1 MSDIRCYSVRVA
13 TLHGPDCATFIN
25 HLQYR
30 IGENRSEGKYFYD
43 GRYWTY
49 NSTSSLIGNIYP
61 YWTKKQMNLI
71 INKLVDKGVILVG
84 NYNKMPGD
92 KTRWYAFVDQEIF
105 LEPKSVN
112 PVKHSSRENAECSVE
127 PKNKDKSPQ
136 TVAAVNGA
144 KTHLGIHKDFHD
156 DSSSETVGTKQ
167 GAKTHLPC
175 SQKGTAI
182 PLINSNK
189 KEREE
194 RSENSKPVVS
204 VSCRNATPSFSE
216 ESKKVLKEKKARGA
230 RLSPTWELPDADREW
245 GLTRGIFNEHIDI
258 QADRFKDYWI
268 ATTKNAVKLDWSAT
282 WRNWLRNAK
291 DVHLK
296 EPISNL
302 IKGLSQAQAEQPPHR
317 TCDDPKIKKWYD
329 SKGMDIDS
337 RMGAGTWV
345 SWFERLEVEKFS
357 SQEAVL
363 KAPTRFL
370 AEWFE
375 KPGHMDHLRESLKK
389 IDPDFP
395 QSSSIQ
401 VIWE

>member
-13 TLHGPDCATFIN
+13 TLYGPDCATFIN

-43 GRYWTY
+43 GHYWTY

-92 KTRWYAFVDQEIF
+92 KTRWYAFVDEDNF
-105 LEPKSVN
+105 LGPKSVT
-112 PVKHSSRENAECSVE
+112 PAKHPSRENAECSVE
-127 PKNKDKSPQ
+127 PKNKDKSSQ
-136 TVAAVNGA
+136 TVSAVHGA
-144 KTHLGIHKDFHD
+144 KTHLGIHKDFRG
-156 DSSSETVGTKQ
+156 DSSSETVGTNQ

-182 PLINSNK
+182 PLINFNK

-204 VSCRNATPSFSE
+204 VSCRNATPSLSE
-216 ESKKVLKEKKARGA
+216 GSKNVLKEKKGRGS
-230 RLSPTWELPDADREW
+230 RLSPTWELPVEDREW
-245 GLTRGIFNEHIDI
+245 ALKRGIFNEQIDI
-258 QADRFKDYWI
+258 QADKFKDYWVS
-268 ATTKNAVKLDWSAT
+268 TTKNPLKVDWSAT

-291 DVHLK
+291 DICLK

-302 IKGLSQAQAEQPPHR
+302 IKVDAQVQTEQTPHR
-317 TCDDPKIKKWYD
+317 TFDDPRIKKWYD
-329 SKGMDIDS
+329 TKGMDIGS
-337 RMGAGTWV
+337 RMGEGIWK
-345 SWFERLEVEKFS
+345 SWIESLEFMSWSEDKATF
-357 SQEAVL
+357 
-363 KAPTRFL
+363 KAPNKFHKDWVDTYFL
-370 AEWFE
+370 E
-375 KPGHMDHLRESLKK
+375 GIYNSLKK
-389 IDPDFP
+389 VDPDFS
-395 QSSSIQ
+395 QSSSLQI
-401 VIWE
+401 VWE